1 MEPSRAAPAASSG
14 VSEVE
19 MDATRGGRH
28 QQEERQQY
36 ISKVPSSSFLRMLP
50 ERVDKLSAADALVAV
65 PVPEQQRLVE
75 RFIEY
80 AEQVRGPQLHL
91 LREHDGS
98 DLAKAFLQQVKE
110 LQEPFVAAD
119 TEADLPANAA
129 GSDSSSASGAVLSN
143 AKEAHLGSSSTVLFR
158 LVEGAISL
166 SPSAV
171 HAPLSGRGFRGLC
184 AAADSD
190 QHGSSTMSTNGEGED
205 DEVVFAGQLESFL
218 QLAEN
223 EIATKELTGWGMEA
237 EGSAAAVKL
246 RSRRV
251 LLAGALVPMALDD
264 TLVLEHKVTLRR
276 GAYQR
281 ASSTKKLD
289 ACETGGLEAT
299 MAAST
304 DAAADVERLRDVL
317 HMHAYEGRL
326 RVILPDDLKVQ
337 RGGRRGSWSQSLDAS
352 VVVLARA
359 DEPRCLSIFYHFRE
373 GASSTPSYP
382 SSAGMRLRLSGLP
395 DCACVCETSVLFL
408 RFLRGLFLRSHVEGS
423 YIIESEE
430 WKQLQKALAPLL
442 ASREIAAFRGL
453 IHTRREQTGLCYG
466 PPVGLDMPAF
476 TPLRAPRDTCD
487 WAAQLDG
494 SAVVQ
499 SDAKLQEFVPQLRQ
513 RFQTLGEVLSS
524 LKEQMGGLEAF
535 ASGHKV
541 FGFQRIKSGGLCGW
555 EYREWLP
562 NAKAV
567 YLFGDFNGWKRTSH
581 PLNRERRAVAPHF
594 FEASFGALKGAKD
607 AQPQSETSDELSS
620 VWSIFLP
627 DNPDGTPA
635 LFHRLCNLCF
645 SECSCRMRVLVVPY
659 EGEPIDRVP
668 AWAPVVWRS
677 EDSGLF
683 NAVLWNPPEDV
694 RLSCF
699 AAFSSALST
708 PFTISLTHKERH
720 VFRHSRPSFAP
731 GVSPSVYE
739 AHIGS
744 SSGEEG
750 RIGSFVE
757 FTTSVLPRIK
767 SLGYN
772 TLLYLYLIG
781 STMPSGVSSRLGTV
795 EEFKALVDRA
805 HALGLRVLISLCH
818 AYSSKNVMDGLGCM
832 DGGDNNYF
840 ISGPSGVVENARV
853 FDFSKTEVT
862 RFLLSN
868 ISYWLTEFLYVDHP
882 LLGGICVSTFTF
894 ASATARLD
902 FVRVFLKLDGFR
914 MEGVTWMLYE
924 QRSALRQ
931 PDPYDYSTYFTK
943 DLCAAG
949 VLYLSL
955 ANSLLSALLPPER
968 RLSIAQECTGYPT
981 LCRPLSQGGLGFD
994 FRLDSSWSQS
1004 IRRLIRQSGHRQGR
1018 WMTAPFVWAIASKP
1032 NTEKLLVSVDDAD
1045 TTRVCRRRLRIAL
1058 FAWESLH
1065 THAVGGV
1072 APHVTEL
1079 AAALSRQGHDVHVF
1093 VRATELCGGC
1103 SVHYGVAYHEC
1114 TFDLNRDFVI
1124 EIQNMCESFIA
1135 CMQSVEES
1143 MGAEFQICHAHDWL
1157 AGKALVKAKQMGRT
1171 SILTMHSTEFG
1182 RCGNNNYGGVS
1193 KRIRDIEGGVMACG
1207 WRDGWWCGGGEW
1219 HTLAIKGLCSFWNVV
1234 EVPCASELYAAEAC
1248 HMADRVIC
1256 VSGVLAEEVRAQYG
1270 VHPAKMTVVYN
1281 GINCNKFDGEVD
1293 SGAVKHMY
1301 GVGVLDPMFLFVGRM
1316 VVQKGP
1322 DLLLE
1327 AVPFIHKF
1335 RGDAKFVFVG
1345 DGHMLDSL
1353 KGRAAQLGVTHA
1365 VRFVGKM
1372 GGGALHALFK
1382 SCDAVVVPSRNEPF
1396 GIVVLEAWSA
1406 AKPVVAT
1413 NSGGP
1418 RDFVN
1423 PNITGILVDPTPGS
1437 IAWGC
1442 CEILKNFEHARWMG
1456 SRGRVTAAFSFSW
1469 DSIAHQTREIY
1480 YEQRNRHDAPPN
1492 WTYSS
1497 EGDETL
1503 AFAIIGPAMFK
1514 HMSVEDSEPR
1524 VASGLALWRLYLLLG
1539 SGLADGCMTFMANE
1553 FAHPDCLDLPR
1564 PANHFSMAKAF
1575 RRWNLAESATLKFTQ
1590 CEVRDTA
1597 TRGHGRSPTLRYS
1610 KNPLDGGYFDM
1621 CAPSECV
1628 SNRLSVRLHTSVEC
1642 DCSSK
1647 RGRSW
1652 QRSWLQCLMG
1662 IVLFVSA
1669 PASAHMLNLQCDLKV
1684 IWRLSYACDLLQ
1696 LFDCCLNH
1704 WESVFSWQSASHLY
1718 VVKCDEE
1725 AQVVVLER
1733 GPCLFA
1739 FNFHPHASY
1748 EGFQVGCMY
1757 SEPMRLFLD
1766 SDEARFGGFGR
1777 LTPRTQHPATE
1788 ARDSRPH
1795 SVKIYLPSSTCAV
1808 YVRESIYEEKRG
1820 IIMATPDNRNAE
1832 MAHSASKLKCEKEER
1847 QLVTAADVEHTTD
1860 LLSGP
1865 FYPSQL

>member
-326 RVILPDDLKVQ
+326 RVILPDDLK
-337 RGGRRGSWSQSLDAS
+337 
-352 VVVLARA
+352 
-359 DEPRCLSIFYHFRE
+359 
-373 GASSTPSYP
+373 
-382 SSAGMRLRLSGLP
+382 
-395 DCACVCETSVLFL
+395 
-408 RFLRGLFLRSHVEGS
+408 
-423 YIIESEE
+423 
-430 WKQLQKALAPLL
+430 
-442 ASREIAAFRGL
+442 
-453 IHTRREQTGLCYG
+453 
-466 PPVGLDMPAF
+466 PAF

-635 LFHRLCNLCF
+635 LFHR
-645 SECSCRMRVLVVPY
+645 CRMRVLVVPY

-683 NAVLWNPPEDV
+683 NAVLWNPPED
-694 RLSCF
+694 
-699 AAFSSALST
+699 
-708 PFTISLTHKERH
+708 ERH

-772 TLLYLYLIG
+772 TLLLLDIVEHADFASFGIYV
-781 STMPSGVSSRLGTV
+781 TNHFAVSSRLGTV

-868 ISYWLTEFLYVDHP
+868 ISYWLTEFL
-882 LLGGICVSTFTF
+882 
-894 ASATARLD
+894 
-902 FVRVFLKLDGFR
+902 LDGFR

-1193 KRIRDIEGGVMACG
+1193 KRIRDIE
-1207 WRDGWWCGGGEW
+1207 
-1219 HTLAIKGLCSFWNVV
+1219 
-1234 EVPCASELYAAEAC
+1234 AEAC

-1590 CEVRDTA
+1590 CE
-1597 TRGHGRSPTLRYS
+1597 
-1610 KNPLDGGYFDM
+1610 
-1621 CAPSECV
+1621 
-1628 SNRLSVRLHTSVEC
+1628 
-1642 DCSSK
+1642 
-1647 RGRSW
+1647 
-1652 QRSWLQCLMG
+1652 
-1662 IVLFVSA
+1662 
-1669 PASAHMLNLQCDLKV
+1669 
-1684 IWRLSYACDLLQ
+1684 

-1820 IIMATPDNRNAE
+1820 IIMATPILSLNMEAYVEYR
-1832 MAHSASKLKCEKEER
+1832 KEGGWR
-1847 QLVTAADVEHTTD
+1847 H
-1860 LLSGP
+1860 
-1865 FYPSQL
+1865 